1 MKIRVGYGLGVN
13 SLTNDQ
19 ERYGPFVDA
28 LERLDYDSLWV
39 SERIAGQSRRSRSW
53 RWPTRRGARR
63 S

>member
-39 SERIAGQSRRSRSW
+39 SSGSPVTRPTRSC
-53 RWPTRRGARR
+53 RWPMRRGARR